1 MESEGLL
8 KTRTQSYDSLSLR
21 CASDD
26 SASGAAE
33 GSLARSPALGSR
45 VRTALVLVSLSLLL
59 FMGAVSTTSTQRAS
73 LLSKLPVLNFKK
85 TTATHAGELANTPPP
100 SPSVIKYTY
109 KPTAAPS
116 EERSES
122 LPSKKQSANPRE
134 LESARGGKFTVHDNE
149 EGNTPPPSP
158 SVIKY
163 TYQPTKSPVEETS
176 EESEDGTDVS
186 FEATGKETETETVEV
201 TTNDKSDKSDS
212 KSDKSSSKTTKS
224 SSKSDRSESK
234 PLQ

>member
-1 MESEGLL
+1 MESEALL
-8 KTRTQSYDSLSLR
+8 KTRSPSYDSVSLR

-26 SASGAAE
+26 SASGTVE
-33 GSLARSPALGSR
+33 GPLARSPALGSR
-45 VRTALVLVSLSLLL
+45 VRTALVLASLGLLMFL
-59 FMGAVSTTSTQRAS
+59 GAVTTTSTQRAS

-85 TTATHAGELANTPPP
+85 SDATHVGELANTPPP

-122 LPSKKQSANPRE
+122 LPSKKQSKNPRE
-134 LESARGGKFTVHDNE
+134 LESARGGKFAVHDNE

-163 TYQPTKSPVEETS
+163 TYQPTKSPVEE
-176 EESEDGTDVS
+176 SEDGTDVS
-186 FEATGKETETETVEV
+186 FESTGKETEAETVEI
-201 TTNDKSDKSDS
+201 TTTDKSDS
-212 KSDKSSSKTTKS
+212 KNDKTSSKTTKS
-224 SSKSDRSESK
+224 SSKKSESK